1 MVGTPAARSST
12 GSRSNWRTT
21 SNTSLRPDTP
31 NTQTS
36 EAPTLIRQFPK
47 EPKFLE
53 TNRDRTCG
61 SEAAQW
67 RQKFVKVIEEHTQ
80 YMTIDERTEFFEAC
94 VARNKE
100 RYIQTFAAYYG
111 RHPEQIPD
119 RPGGVKS
126 TEQAEEGMREDPR
139 ILERQRVLFKQP
151 WSAQDSESNTTP
163 FDTKRSFIADTVA
176 GPRDE
181 ADPTAEAARCKH
193 CIKEAR
199 KDKFRN
205 PMDSLRKACG
215 MKLKTKSGATQTV
228 RPARSLLQLEGAAT
242 TTMSITTPS
251 SASSIKAKSS
261 SISGKS
267 SLKQL
272 PMARRGAHEE
282 FLPPTQPAQHVEQ
295 RV

>member
-1 MVGTPAARSST
+1 MAGTSASRASTEPKPNVRSTSRTSPRPGTPT
-12 GSRSNWRTT
+12 
-21 SNTSLRPDTP
+21 
-31 NTQTS
+31 TQTS

-53 TNRDRTCG
+53 TNREKTCG

-67 RQKFVKVIEEHTQ
+67 RQNFVKVIEEHTQ
-80 YMTIDERTEFFEAC
+80 DMTIEERTEFFEAC

-111 RHPEQIPD
+111 KHPEHIPD

-126 TEQAEEGMREDPR
+126 EKQRQEGMRENEK
-139 ILERQRVLFKQP
+139 IWEKQKILFKES
-151 WSAQDSESNTTP
+151 WSSKAHEENNTNP
-163 FDTKRSFIADTVA
+163 FDTKRSFIPDTVA

-181 ADPTAEAARCKH
+181 ADPGSEAPRCKH

-199 KDKFRN
+199 RDKFRN

-215 MKLKTKSGATQTV
+215 MKPKTKSGFTHTASHAVTLQQGG
-228 RPARSLLQLEGAAT
+228 ARST
-242 TTMSITTPS
+242 TT
-251 SASSIKAKSS
+251 ASSNSS
-261 SISGKS
+261 VKGEVSSHSGKS

-272 PMARRGAHEE
+272 PIARRGAAPET

-295 RV
+295 RA

>member
-1 MVGTPAARSST
+1 MAGTSASRASTDSKSNVGSTSRTSPRPGTPT
-12 GSRSNWRTT
+12 
-21 SNTSLRPDTP
+21 
-31 NTQTS
+31 TQTS

-53 TNRDRTCG
+53 TNRDKTCG

-67 RQKFVKVIEEHTQ
+67 RQNFVKVIEEHTHD
-80 YMTIDERTEFFEAC
+80 MTIEERTEFFEAC

-100 RYIQTFAAYYG
+100 RYNQTFAAYYG
-111 RHPEQIPD
+111 KHPEHIPE

-126 TEQAEEGMREDPR
+126 EKQREEGMRENEK
-139 ILERQRVLFKQP
+139 ILEKQKILFKEC
-151 WSAQDSESNTTP
+151 WSSKLDEENKSTP
-163 FDTKRSFIADTVA
+163 FDTKRSFIPDIVA

-181 ADPTAEAARCKH
+181 ADPTAEAPRCKH

-205 PMDSLRKACG
+205 PMNSLRKACG
-215 MKLKTKSGATQTV
+215 MKPRTKSDAVHSTANQAVSLQQGGAK
-228 RPARSLLQLEGAAT
+228 ST
-242 TTMSITTPS
+242 TTASSTS
-251 SASSIKAKSS
+251 SAKGEFSSN
-261 SISGKS
+261 SGKS

-272 PMARRGAHEE
+272 PTVRRGAAHEA

-295 RV
+295 RA

>member
-1 MVGTPAARSST
+1 MAGLSASRASTDSKTNVHSTSRTSPRPGTPT
-12 GSRSNWRTT
+12 
-21 SNTSLRPDTP
+21 
-31 NTQTS
+31 TQTS

-53 TNRDRTCG
+53 TNRDKTCG

-67 RQKFVKVIEEHTQ
+67 RQNFVKVIEEHTQ
-80 YMTIDERTEFFEAC
+80 DMTIEERTEFFEAC

-111 RHPEQIPD
+111 KHPGHIPD

-126 TEQAEEGMREDPR
+126 EKQREEGMRENEK
-139 ILERQRVLFKQP
+139 ILEKQKVLFKDS
-151 WSAQDSESNTTP
+151 WSSKADEENNTTP
-163 FDTKRSFIADTVA
+163 FDTKRSFIPDTVA

-181 ADPTAEAARCKH
+181 ADPAAEAPRCKH
-193 CIKEAR
+193 CIKQAR
-199 KDKFRN
+199 KNKFRN

-215 MKLKTKSGATQTV
+215 MKPRAKSGVFHSTASHAV
-228 RPARSLLQLEGAAT
+228 PLHNGGAKST
-242 TTMSITTPS
+242 TTAS
-251 SASSIKAKSS
+251 SASSAKGEFGTN
-261 SISGKS
+261 SGKS

-272 PMARRGAHEE
+272 PTARRGAAHDG

-295 RV
+295 RA